1 MFLNSKLNKLSF
13 LVYGLGL
20 TGQSVVK
27 FFKRNKIKNYTV
39 WDDNNKKLFKNK
51 RTNNLKKNL
60 REVDYIVLSPGIS
73 LKKTKYKKIL
83 INHKDK
89 IITDI
94 DLIFLQKK
102 NFKSIVVT
110 GTNGKS
116 TTCKLIYHLLKKNGF
131 QTALGGNIGKPVL
144 NILLKKINFL
154 VIEASSFQLA
164 HSKFICPD
172 YAFLLNITN
181 DHIDWHGSKQNYVN
195 SKFKIFKLQ
204 NKKQYGFL
212 NKALL
217 NNFKKR
223 NFKNKLIIPR
233 IQIYK
238 KLKPKIKNFYL
249 RSNINDENMSNVLAF
264 SNLLNINVK
273 SFIRSVDTF
282 KGLNHRYEIF
292 LKRKNCIYINDSK
305 ATSFQSTKA
314 ALSSSKNI
322 LWILGGLPKKND
334 KIILK
339 GLKKNIIKSYIIGKH
354 VNFFKRQ
361 LINKI
366 DIYVANN
373 LKNSIIKV
381 HQDINFLRNKK
392 KYVILL
398 SPAAASYDQYLN
410 FEKRGE
416 KFKKL
421 VNIYAKKFI

>member
-1 MFLNSKLNKLSF
+1 MLLNSKLNKLSF

-27 FFKRNKIKNYTV
+27 FFKKNKIKNYTV

-51 RTNNLKKNL
+51 RTNNLKKDL
-60 REVDYIVLSPGIS
+60 GEVDYIILSPGIS
-73 LKKTKYKKIL
+73 LKNSKYKKIL
-83 INHKDK
+83 TNYKDK

-116 TTCKLIYHLLKKNGF
+116 TTCKLIYHVLKKNGF
-131 QTALGGNIGKPVL
+131 QAAIGGNIGKPIL
-144 NILLKKINFL
+144 NISRKNNQFL

-181 DHIDWHGSKQNYVN
+181 DHIDWHGSKLKYVN

-204 NKKQYGFL
+204 NKNQYGFL
-212 NKALL
+212 NKALQ

-223 NFKNKLIIPR
+223 NFRNKLIIPK
-233 IQIYK
+233 IQYYK
-238 KLKPKIKNFYL
+238 KIKPKIKNSYL
-249 RSNINDENMSNVLAF
+249 RSNINDENMNNVLAF
-264 SNLLNINVK
+264 SNLLKIKVK
-273 SFIRSVDTF
+273 SFIKSVNTF

-314 ALSSSKNI
+314 ALSSTKNI

-339 GLKKNIIKSYIIGKH
+339 SLKKNIIKSYIIGRH
-354 VNFFKRQ
+354 VNFFKKQ

-366 DIYVANN
+366 DIYVANS
-373 LKNSIIKV
+373 LENSIIKV
-381 HQDINFLRNKK
+381 HQDIKFLRQKK

-416 KFKKL
+416 QFKKL
-421 VNIYAKKFI
+421 VYQYAKKFI

>member
-1 MFLNSKLNKLSF
+1 MFLNSKLYKLSF

-27 FFKRNKIKNYTV
+27 FFQRNKIKNYTV

-60 REVDYIVLSPGIS
+60 QAVDYIILSPGIS
-73 LKKTKYKKIL
+73 LKKSKYKKFL
-83 INHKDK
+83 INYKDK

-116 TTCKLIYHLLKKNGF
+116 TTCKLIYHLLKNNGF
-131 QTALGGNIGKPVL
+131 QTAIGGNIGKPVL
-144 NILLKKINFL
+144 DIITKNYKFL

-204 NKKQYGFL
+204 NRDQYAFL
-212 NKALL
+212 NKELK

-223 NFKNKLIIPR
+223 KFKNKLIIPS
-233 IQIYK
+233 IQNYK
-238 KLKPKIKNFYL
+238 KLKPKIKNSYL
-249 RSNINDENMSNVLAF
+249 SSNINNENMSNVLAF
-264 SNLLNINVK
+264 SNLLQIKTK
-273 SFIRSVDTF
+273 SFVRSVNTF

-305 ATSFQSTKA
+305 ATSFESTKA
-314 ALSSSKNI
+314 ALSSTKNI

-339 GLKKNIIKSYIIGKH
+339 GLKKNIIKSYIIGEH
-354 VNFFKRQ
+354 INFFKKQ

-366 DIYVANN
+366 DIFVAKN
-373 LKNSIIKV
+373 LEKSIIKV
-381 HQDINFLRNKK
+381 HQDLKFLGQRK
-392 KYVILL
+392 KYIVLL
-398 SPAAASYDQYLN
+398 SPAAASFDQYLN

-421 VNIYAKKFI
+421 VNQYAKKFI